1 MADKNELII
10 HEELPEDAV
19 HHDDIVLDDN
29 EIPESVTNT
38 ETKRSVISLL
48 SNSFYEFS
56 TKLNTWTAR
65 FEHFQHLRN
74 VALLR
79 NSIT

>member
-29 EIPESVTNT
+29 EMPESVTNT

-48 SNSFYEFS
+48 SNSFFMYS
-56 TKLNTWTAR
+56 VPN
-65 FEHFQHLRN
+65 
-74 VALLR
+74 
-79 NSIT
+79 